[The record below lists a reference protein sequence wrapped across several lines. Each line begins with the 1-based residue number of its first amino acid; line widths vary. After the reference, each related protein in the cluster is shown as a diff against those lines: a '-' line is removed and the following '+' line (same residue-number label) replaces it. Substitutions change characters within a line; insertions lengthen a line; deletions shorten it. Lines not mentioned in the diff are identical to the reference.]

1 MTNHKLVSLV
11 STLVAIA
18 SLAGCGKLPATTP
31 AAMGALDMTAS
42 LPVPELTVFGKHED
56 EGITTVDSE
65 IGKVTLGLTP
75 DGHIPA
81 DTPVYEK
88 LSSKGKT
95 EDFSAMSQAL
105 PKSVDLREYCADI
118 RNQGNLGSCTSFSS
132 SALLEFYY
140 RKKGQ
145 TTPRLSPLFIY
156 YTERSIMDAG
166 QRARGEKA
174 RALGMDTGGSSYLA
188 CYALTHFGACPESDM
203 PYQDGKAALKVAPSE
218 KAQANALK
226 YKPTTMAQ
234 IKTIQGM
241 KKSLADGHA
250 FILGMKV
257 YKSFMTKVVARTGK
271 MVTLGDGEQSVG
283 GHSVMCVGYD
293 DAKGAFIIRNSWGKD
308 WGQDGYFEMPY
319 EFVKPGKMY
328 SCFTVL

>member
-1 MTNHKLVSLV
+1 MASHKFVTLMTTV
-11 STLVAIA
+11 VALA
-18 SLAGCGKLPATTP
+18 SLAGCGKLPAVAP
-31 AAMGALDMTAS
+31 APVAAMDMTS
-42 LPVPELTVFGKHED
+42 NLPMPELSVFGKHED

-65 IGKVTLGLTP
+65 IGKVTLGLIP

-88 LSSKGKT
+88 LAGK
-95 EDFSAMSQAL
+95 DRKLMSQAL
-105 PKSVDLREYCADI
+105 PKAVDLREFVADV

-132 SALLEFYY
+132 SALLEFYF

-145 TTPRLSPLFIY
+145 TTPRMSPLFIY

-166 QRARGEKA
+166 QRSRGEKA

-218 KAQANALK
+218 KAQADAQK
-226 YKPTTMAQ
+226 YRPTTMAQ
-234 IKTIQGM
+234 IKTIDGM
-241 KKSLADGHA
+241 KKALSDGHA
-250 FILGMKV
+250 FILGMKI
-257 YKSFMTKVVARTGK
+257 YKSFMTKAVARTGK
-271 MVTLGDGEQSVG
+271 MLTLGDREESVG

-319 EFVKPGKMY
+319 EYVKPGKMY
-328 SCFTVL
+328 SCFTIL

>member
-1 MTNHKLVSLV
+1 MSNHKLVTLM
-11 STLVAIA
+11 STLVAVA
-18 SLAGCGKLPATTP
+18 SLAGCGKLPATAP
-31 AAMGALDMTAS
+31 APLAALDMTSS
-42 LPVPELTVFGKHED
+42 LPVPEISVFGKHED
-56 EGITTVDSE
+56 EGINTVDSE
-65 IGKVTLGLTP
+65 IGKVTLGLIP

-81 DTPVYEK
+81 DTPVYERMGGR
-88 LSSKGKT
+88 KGF
-95 EDFSAMSQAL
+95 EVMSQAL

-132 SALLEFYY
+132 SALLEFYF

-156 YTERSIMDAG
+156 YTERAIMDAG

-203 PYQDGKAALKVAPSE
+203 PYQDGKAALRVVPSE
-218 KAQANALK
+218 KAQADAAK

-241 KKSLADGHA
+241 KKALADGHA

-257 YKSFMTKVVARTGK
+257 YKSFMTKAVARTGK
-271 MVTLGDGEQSVG
+271 MMTLGDREESVG

-293 DAKGAFIIRNSWGKD
+293 DAKEAFIIRNSWGKD

-319 EFVKPGKMY
+319 DFVKPGKMY